1 MTLQTKGLV
10 VGDVVKFEEPFE
22 MARLSKV
29 ITRVPGATLK
39 MPVGEMLEP
48 AGAVA
53 NIQTT
58 ANVAGAPTA
67 DGGTY
72 RLGYEGEWTTALAWN
87 ATLATAKTAFELIP
101 KVLALDT
108 VTFSAAPAV
117 TGTTCT
123 WATAGKR
130 SDIDVDSR
138 LLLDGAVVM
147 TMTMTH
153 TTPGSVAATDVVLC
167 ATGGNVTGI
176 LLEEISLLR
185 LQTDNN
191 IRAPFLVK
199 GTSLVNGDN
208 LYTIAA
214 QLAAAKVAMV
224 ALGVTIRTG
233 STLYQAGPPTS

>member
-1 MTLQTKGLV
+1 MSTKTKSLV
-10 VGDVVKFEEPFE
+10 LGDVVKYEEPFE

-29 ITRVPGATLK
+29 ITRVPGATLAL
-39 MPVGEMLEP
+39 PVGEMMEP

-53 NIQTT
+53 CIATT
-58 ANVAGAPTA
+58 TNSVGGPTA

-108 VTFSAAPAV
+108 VTFSAAPAI

-147 TMTMTH
+147 EMEMGN

-176 LLEEISLLR
+176 LLAPVTLLD
-185 LQTDNN
+185 LQTNNN
-191 IRAPFLVK
+191 IRRPFLVK
-199 GTSLVNGDN
+199 GASLVNGDN

-214 QLAAAKVAMV
+214 QLATAKAAMV

-233 STLYQAGPPTS
+233 ATLYQSGPPTS